1 MSSLGLPCYREI
13 QSNPWW
19 QTSAPNYSNYT
30 LSVILSS
37 GSVRGKEQGTQIILS
52 KLYLFKEERQKFGR
66 RECLESNRTIQ
77 YIRFLLGKDL
87 DD

>member
-1 MSSLGLPCYREI
+1 M
-13 QSNPWW
+13 
-19 QTSAPNYSNYT
+19 
-30 LSVILSS
+30 ILSS

-52 KLYLFKEERQKFGR
+52 KLYLFKEERQKLGR